1 MYLVNRVLKNCVLK
15 NRVLMT
21 TRIFHFA
28 FVLLLAASCSA
39 QVVDRMVAVV
49 NKRVI
54 LQSELDQE
62 VRVQFMMEGA
72 SLDKRTPDDTLAAL
86 DRLIDRSLLDQQI
99 LSTAMVDPT
108 PEELAEQ
115 VKNIR
120 SQFPGAAT
128 DEGWQTLLNSYRLTQ
143 QDIEDHVIAQVR
155 ILRFIDLRFRGL
167 VRVDKA
173 AVGAY
178 YQEKFLPELRKQG
191 RQDQPLS
198 AVSGEIEKLLVD
210 QNINEM
216 LNSWLQVLRSQARIE
231 KMSAAVSAAAAEA
244 SGASQ

>member
-1 MYLVNRVLKNCVLK
+1 MLSFTASGLHTRT
-15 NRVLMT
+15 MT
-21 TRIFHFA
+21 TRA
-28 FVLLLAASCSA
+28 LQLVLVLLFSAACFG

-62 VRVQFMMEGA
+62 VRIEFMMQGSPLE
-72 SLDKRTPDDTLAAL
+72 KRTPQDTLAAL

-108 PEELAEQ
+108 PEELAGQ
-115 VKNIR
+115 IKNIR
-120 SQFPGAAT
+120 AQFPSAAA
-128 DEGWQTLLNSYRLTQ
+128 DAGWKALLDSYRLTE

-155 ILRFIDLRFRGL
+155 ILRFVDLRFRGL
-167 VRVDKA
+167 VRVDRA
-173 AVGAY
+173 AVSAY
-178 YQEKFLPELRKQG
+178 YQEKYLPELRRQG
-191 RQDQPLS
+191 RPEQPLS
-198 AVSGEIEKLLVD
+198 AVSGEIEKLLAD

-231 KMSAAVSAAAAEA
+231 KMTAAVSAAAAEA

>member
-1 MYLVNRVLKNCVLK
+1 MTRVVSLTLALVLS
-15 NRVLMT
+15 
-21 TRIFHFA
+21 
-28 FVLLLAASCSA
+28 AACSA

-62 VRVQFMMEGA
+62 VRVEFMMRGE
-72 SLDKRTPDDTLAAL
+72 SLEKRTPQDTIAAL

-99 LSTAMVDPT
+99 LSTVMVDPT
-108 PEELAEQ
+108 PDELADQ
-115 VKNIR
+115 VKNVR
-120 SQFPGAAT
+120 AQFPGAAT
-128 DEGWQTLLNSYRLTQ
+128 DPGWKSLLDSYRLTQ

-173 AVGAY
+173 AIGAY

-191 RQDQPLS
+191 RPEQPLA
-198 AVSGEIEKLLVD
+198 AVSGEIEKVLVD

-216 LNSWLQVLRSQARIE
+216 LSSWLQVLRSQARIE